1 MIDGSGLH
9 YIILQV
15 DKLKILSESL
25 ANSTSKAEK
34 RMLDHRYCV
43 LGLAFFFFFFCSFAQ
58 FPILEFVC
66 LYMHGFITCMCMHL
80 WIIMD
85 ALLAW

>member
-1 MIDGSGLH
+1 MVQDC
-9 YIILQV
+9 IILQV

-43 LGLAFFFFFFCSFAQ
+43 LGLAFVFFFPLHN
-58 FPILEFVC
+58 FPYLSLYVYVC
-66 LYMHGFITCMCMHL
+66 M
-80 WIIMD
+80 
-85 ALLAW
+85 AS